1 MLCAMNEKTTICS
14 LGFVVLLAVA
24 GCRPCDPSQKT
35 QSTTRDTGQ
44 NECCG
49 IVATIR
55 SLGGTTLSSQGI
67 RLQHTLKNTTDK
79 PIVIHDLENSVIPE
93 LEGEWGCVGGGPF
106 GKKPTITLSAGES
119 VPRWVELRIGEPT
132 EEWPFS
138 IQVRFQGTG
147 VRHKFVT
154 KPRPATV
161 RFRVGYD
168 DAIFVGECG
177 DEVAPVLVT
186 PWIAVEVVKK

>member
-1 MLCAMNEKTTICS
+1 MNDKIRIWS
-14 LGFVVLLAVA
+14 LSLVVLLAVG
-24 GCRPCDPSQKT
+24 GCRPCEPSPQT
-35 QSTTRDTGQ
+35 QPTTRDAVRS
-44 NECCG
+44 EFRG

-55 SLGGTTLSSQGI
+55 SLGGTTLSAQAL

-93 LEGEWGCVGGGPF
+93 LEGQWGCVGGGPAS
-106 GKKPTITLSAGES
+106 KKPAITLSAGES
-119 VPRWVELRIGEPT
+119 ASRWVELRIGEPT

-147 VRHKFVT
+147 VGHNFVT

-168 DAIFVGECG
+168 DAIFVGQCG

-186 PWIAVEVVKK
+186 PWIAVEVGKK